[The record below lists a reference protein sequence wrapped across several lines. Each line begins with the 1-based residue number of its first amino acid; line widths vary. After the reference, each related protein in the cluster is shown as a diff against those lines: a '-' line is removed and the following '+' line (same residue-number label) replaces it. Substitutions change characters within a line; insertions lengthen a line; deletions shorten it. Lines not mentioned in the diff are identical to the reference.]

1 LKPALFCAAH
11 AEFFLSRARFA
22 SRRLCPVD
30 GLHANQSSSGAKGGD
45 MAADLW
51 QTMFPFFERGA

>member
-30 GLHANQSSSGAKGGD
+30 GLHANQSSSGAKR
-45 MAADLW
+45 A
-51 QTMFPFFERGA
+51 